1 MNAKNASGRCS
12 GFVVVIVT
20 EALSLGSIPDGES
33 VMSCVR
39 RSYDDMLKEERVI
52 GLSHGGSSGGR

>member
-1 MNAKNASGRCS
+1 VNAKNASGRCS

-39 RSYDDMLKEERVI
+39 RSYDDMLKEERVT
-52 GLSHGGSSGGR
+52 GQSPDG

>member
-39 RSYDDMLKEERVI
+39 RSYDDMLKEERVT
-52 GLSHGGSSGGR
+52 GQSPDG